1 MYKALSFPS
10 SIWIVFFLL
19 NYFEVICHLGNWLF
33 ILNIIGFSKW
43 YISKKTPLWAKKTL
57 KQPGHSTKIILQNH
71 ACTQNRDR
79 EEGREM
85 MTGCNEKTRERESE
99 TMMNQTAD
107 NLFILLNIFK
117 WMIIKNNG
125 CLKISLI
132 IHK

>member
-1 MYKALSFPS
+1 MVHLKKK
-10 SIWIVFFLL
+10 LL
-19 NYFEVICHLGNWLF
+19 CEQ
-33 ILNIIGFSKW
+33 
-43 YISKKTPLWAKKTL
+43 KKTL

-117 WMIIKNNG
+117 
-125 CLKISLI
+125 
-132 IHK
+132 